1 VYGLHPSMPTKYIML
16 VAGGEQINNTPV
28 KVLTCKVS

>member
-16 VAGGEQINNTPV
+16 VVSGEQINNTPI
-28 KVLTCKVS
+28 KLLTSKVS